1 MGPNELLFW
10 LSARNAGSWPQ
21 FKSAVEEIIPEGNEQ
36 NNRAPEGYRLYQRL
50 RFNLQSLA
58 HVEFDAAGCENGWR
72 VTPPV
77 LALTRLAA
85 RGAASVLCGA
95 RLPETISHFEEF
107 AGAICERHAVSEQ
120 PDVIRLSASSL
131 EPLIALAE
139 TAGIRV
145 QPDASVAIL
154 SCLPPADSL
163 AVWRETP
170 LPFGKDWEVKYFEIK
185 RRSYRWIGSSVA
197 EANRITDGLFQ
208 FMQFQTYKYFLRT
221 RGRTLMVGS
230 QAGKFFLLAK
240 QNWQVLHYDSSAQ
253 SLTVPAIFR
262 PPYLVERA
270 LVLCS
275 GFLPN
280 YEAANRT
287 LVYRE
292 IPEGVASFAA
302 HILRQPGL

>member
-10 LSARNAGSWPQ
+10 LSARSAGSWPQ
-21 FKSAVEEIIPEGNEQ
+21 FKSAVEEIFSEGDEL
-36 NNRAPEGYRLYQRL
+36 NNRAPESYRLHQRL

-58 HVEFDAAGCENGWR
+58 HVEFDAADCENGWR

-77 LALTRLAA
+77 LTLTRLAV
-85 RGAASVLCGA
+85 RGTAGVLCGA
-95 RLPETISHFEEF
+95 RLPETIRRFEGL
-107 AGAICERHAVSEQ
+107 AGATCERYKVSEQ
-120 PDVIRLSASSL
+120 PDVVRVSAPCL
-131 EPLIALAE
+131 EPLVALAE
-139 TAGIRV
+139 TAGIKV

-154 SCLPPADSL
+154 SCLPPLDSL

-185 RRSYRWIGSSVA
+185 RRSYRWTGSSVA

-208 FMQFQTYKYFLRT
+208 FMQFQTYKYFLRVK
-221 RGRTLMVGS
+221 GRTFMVGG

-240 QNWQVLHYDSSAQ
+240 HGRQVVHYNRNAQ
-253 SLTVPAIFR
+253 CLAVPAILR
-262 PPYLVERA
+262 PPYLLERA

-275 GFLPN
+275 GFLPD
-280 YEAANRT
+280 YDATSRM

-292 IPEGVASFAA
+292 IPEGIAGFAA
-302 HILRQPGL
+302 HILRQPSL